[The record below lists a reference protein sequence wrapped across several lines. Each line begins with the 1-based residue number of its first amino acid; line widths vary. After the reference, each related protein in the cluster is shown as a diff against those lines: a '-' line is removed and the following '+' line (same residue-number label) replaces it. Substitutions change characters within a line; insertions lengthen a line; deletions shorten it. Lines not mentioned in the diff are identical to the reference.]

1 MDPQEIIRRRQLAL
15 QRLPISV
22 YIVDLIA
29 KAKQLIVDTF
39 NSGKN
44 VGVMRIPNKE
54 GLQIPQGFDIDT
66 NVPEIAEFKNYLDA
80 AGITLYQ
87 TYFRIFSRVTQGHP
101 ERAINCC
108 IEIQY
113 NMQTNN
119 LYVRSSRAFCSSDQG
134 IFGKYALPVVQDD
147 RWSTKWNTPA
157 YEYFKFDRGD
167 CSYNYQN
174 IKYWGAIVQNDEKE
188 FQNEINILN

>member
-1 MDPQEIIRRRQLAL
+1 MDPQEIIRRRQAAL

-29 KAKQLIVDTF
+29 KAKQLIADTF

-44 VGVMRIPNKE
+44 VGVMRIPNKD
-54 GLQIPQGFDIDT
+54 GLQIPIGFDIDT

-87 TYFRIFSRVTQGHP
+87 AYFRMFSRTKSNNP
-101 ERAINCC
+101 DRPIKCC

-119 LYVRSSRAFCSSDQG
+119 LYVRSSRAFCTSDQG
-134 IFGKYALPVVQDD
+134 IFGRYAQPAVQND
-147 RWSTKWNTPA
+147 RWSTKWNTPD
-157 YEYFKFDRGD
+157 YDWFKFDRSE
-167 CSYNYQN
+167 CAAQYQN
-174 IKYWGAIVQNDEKE
+174 VKYWGEIVTKDEKE